1 MAGSHDAAVYR
12 GRACGHPCDPV
23 QHPDHEQTGILGRG
37 SRGDRPLTDGG
48 IVGLVATVLSA
59 VGLAQ
64 VKSKNGKGKGF
75 AIAGL
80 IIGIISII
88 YGIYSIMNAAA
99 LLSTL

>member
-1 MAGSHDAAVYR
+1 MEENNSNNAQGQSN
-12 GRACGHPCDPV
+12 
-23 QHPDHEQTGILGRG
+23 
-37 SRGDRPLTDGG
+37 PLALSGFIVALCSLLSNFGG